1 MKTMMMLAMLGLSFL
16 GTSAPVERG
25 GWDHNGVRLNGVE
38 LGRGGWDRN
47 GVRLNGVRLNGVR
60 LNGVRLN
67 GVRLNGEAAA
77 PGSVTLDDARVV
89 GGRFT
94 R

>member
-25 GWDHNGVRLNGVE
+25 GWDRNGVRLNGVE
-38 LGRGGWDRN
+38 LGRGGWDR
-47 GVRLNGVRLNGVR
+47 NGVR